1 MNETAH
7 TPDEALAEPP
17 EVQERNLWIGARI
30 LAGATT
36 LRRRIA

>member
-1 MNETAH
+1 M
-7 TPDEALAEPP
+7 
-17 EVQERNLWIGARI
+17 IKGADLSWTSLQIDLGVVLGFCLLVI